1 MSNTITLDLAALNQH
16 IADALPAHVE
26 KQDAKAQEHS
36 QIANFAGLS
45 LPSPEQ
51 VQSEKETLCS
61 AWPTFHSTIEM
72 GLGGLAWV
80 PFMSKPIAVTRAV
93 FSAIETLVYKP
104 LCQTAPK

>member
-45 LPSPEQ
+45 LPSAGQ
-51 VQSEKETLCS
+51 VQVAQATFCS
-61 AWPTFHSTIEM
+61 LWPKFKDTAEM
-72 GLGGLAWV
+72 GFGMLAWV
-80 PFMSKPIAVTRAV
+80 PFMAKPIAEARTVIGAV
-93 FSAIETLVYKP
+93 DTIVYKA
-104 LCQTAPK
+104 LCPTAPK